1 MRELADISCVPCSG
15 EAPPLSEI
23 EVRGLH
29 HLVPEWQLFKQ
40 DGIQRLTRTFQF
52 IVFKLALEFTKALG
66 ELADME
72 SYHPVTLTEYLK
84 TTVTWWTHVING
96 LHRNDF
102 IMAARADRIFQD
114 W

>member
-1 MRELADISCVPCSG
+1 MSCVPCSG
-15 EAPPLSEI
+15 EVPPLSEI
-23 EVRGLH
+23 EIRELQ
-29 HLVPEWQLFKQ
+29 HLIPEWQLFKQ

-52 IVFKLALEFTKALG
+52 IDYKRALEFTMALG

-72 SYHPVTLTEYLK
+72 NHHPAILTEYQK
-84 TTVTWWTHVING
+84 TTVTWWTHIING

-102 IMAARADRIFQD
+102 IMAARTDRIFQD